1 MTVNTRAIELSG
13 IDAVHDD
20 NIGRYPDRSCNGN
33 VAEPEFMSYVLKA
46 GGMRI
51 SGDAAETAEKATVIS
66 PSWPNTTA
74 ALRSLIRLS
83 ALS

>member
-20 NIGRYPDRSCNGN
+20 NIGRYPDGSCNGN

-51 SGDAAETAEKATVIS
+51 SGDAARNCRKSDPLYRQAGQTQ
-66 PSWPNTTA
+66 
-74 ALRSLIRLS
+74 RLHYDCG
-83 ALS
+83 